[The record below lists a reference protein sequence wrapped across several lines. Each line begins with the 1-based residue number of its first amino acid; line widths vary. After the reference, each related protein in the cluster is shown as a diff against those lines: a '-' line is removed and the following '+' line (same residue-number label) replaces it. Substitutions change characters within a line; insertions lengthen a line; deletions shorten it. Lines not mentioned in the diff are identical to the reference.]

1 MAYLALFVCLLGA
14 AILLVYA
21 AGNMPP
27 ATLARILRF
36 VGGGLLSLVTLFL
49 AVTGRLGLAI
59 PAGIAALALFR
70 GDIGSLGGFARSIPG
85 MGRKSAGQRS
95 DVETEWLSMWL
106 DHDSGAMGGRVRK
119 GRFAGAELE
128 HLSREDLD
136 DLRGEI
142 AADEESVRLLD
153 AYIDR
158 TLGGEA
164 GTGAEAGDGR
174 AGDGHAG
181 TSSGGSSGSGRG
193 RGARHGGA
201 MTREDALEVL
211 GLGPDATDAD
221 IRAAHR
227 ELMQK
232 VHPDRGGSSYLAAQ
246 LNQAKDILLKG

>member
-36 VGGGLLSLVTLFL
+36 VGGGLLSLVTMFL

-70 GDIGSLGGFARSIPG
+70 GDIGSLGGFARSMPG

-158 TLGGEA
+158 MLGGEA
-164 GTGAEAGDGR
+164 GAGGDAGDGR
-174 AGDGHAG
+174 ADA
-181 TSSGGSSGSGRG
+181 SSGGGNGGGGG
-193 RGARHGGA
+193 RGARHTGA

-246 LNQAKDILLKG
+246 LNQAKDVLLKG